1 MLWNGDS
8 ACAPFINTRNK
19 EKQAILPLRGK
30 ILNVTNRKVKDAIK
44 NKEICDIANCCGA
57 GIGANND
64 ASKSRY
70 EKVIIAT
77 DADVDGEQ
85 IACLVLSVFVNMFP
99 DMIKQG
105 RVFMTYPPLY
115 AWETKN
121 GFDGCM
127 NINDIPEDVKNF
139 HRIKGLGEF
148 NDDQLKYFLVDPETR
163 YLAKIEYPS
172 DVDQF
177 NKILGTSN
185 GRYELMKDLGII
197 K

>member
-1 MLWNGDS
+1 MLAG
-8 ACAPFINTRNK
+8 PFVKTRNK
-19 EKQAILPLRGK
+19 ETQAVLPLRGK
-30 ILNVTNRKVKDAIK
+30 ILNVTNKKVKDAIK

-70 EKVIIAT
+70 EKVIISA

-85 IACLVLSVFVNMFP
+85 ITCLLLSVFVNMFP

-105 RVFMTYPPLY
+105 RVFLTYPPLY
-115 AWETKN
+115 AWKTKN

-127 NINDIPEDVKNF
+127 NIEDIPKDVKDYS
-139 HRIKGLGEF
+139 RIKGLGEF
-148 NDDQLKYFLVDPETR
+148 NDDELKYFLVNPETR
-163 YLAKIEYPS
+163 YLAQVEYPS
-172 DVDQF
+172 DVDKF
-177 NKILGTSN
+177 NEILGTSN
-185 GRYELMKDLGII
+185 GRYKLMKDLGII